1 MDLVITARHFKP
13 SSQLSELVNEKV
25 SKVSKFTYDITRC
38 EVILTKEN
46 SYKNVE
52 IIGHV
57 KGHDLIVNDS
67 SEKFEHLKH
76 LRKPNIGMLEAACKK
91 WPVIKEMS
99 LIIGDKEVDML
110 CAKNFGIKGF
120 LFKESNLL
128 KFIEKNN
135 II

>member
-38 EVILTKEN
+38 EVILTKEI
-46 SYKNVE
+46 SHENVE

-67 SEKFEHLKH
+67 SGKKEEEITRF
-76 LRKPNIGMLEAACKK
+76 LRSKIHGSQGN
-91 WPVIKEMS
+91 
-99 LIIGDKEVDML
+99 
-110 CAKNFGIKGF
+110 
-120 LFKESNLL
+120 
-128 KFIEKNN
+128 
-135 II
+135 

>member
-1 MDLVITARHFKP
+1 MDLVITARHFKL

-46 SYKNVE
+46 SHKNVE

-67 SEKFEHLKH
+67 SDKFEKSLMPAVEK
-76 LRKPNIGMLEAACKK
+76 
-91 WPVIKEMS
+91 
-99 LIIGDKEVDML
+99 LIIQAKKHHDKLMRKV
-110 CAKNFGIKGF
+110 KNHFQKD
-120 LFKESNLL
+120 LDLES
-128 KFIEKNN
+128 KDSE
-135 II
+135 